1 MSSKQTIET
10 SEFKPLHDK
19 IFVSDLEAGVR
30 LTRGG
35 LIIPDDNM
43 SERGVHSRWGKVY
56 SVGDEVDYVKPGEW
70 VLIEHGRWTT
80 GIDLLING
88 EMIKVW
94 HIENKSILL
103 VSDTNPLETDKHTF

>member
-1 MSSKQTIET
+1 MSSKQTVKV

-19 IFVSDLEAGVR
+19 IFVTNLESGVR

-43 SERGVHSRWGKVY
+43 SERGVHSRWGQVY
-56 SVGDEVDYVKPGEW
+56 SVGDEVDYVTPGEW
-70 VLIEHGRWTT
+70 VLIEHGRWTV
-80 GIDLLING
+80 GIDLEINN
-88 EMIKVW
+88 EIIKIW

-103 VSDTNPLETDKHTF
+103 VSDTNPLDTNKHTF